1 MGPLPQALCCGI
13 LGGPMSGEPLGH
25 SPRRGAASQEALS
38 RCTKQAVPGEAM
50 RGPRRKRQQCTQLA
64 MNLQIRSWLGGFSSH
79 LRLHQGGKGG
89 SSSTKCSFHSTLAHS
104 SSHAGLGGPGEQSLM
119 CPSPEAGRRPCKAV
133 SSSSRLWTQRGPWQS
148 PCGALGPEVEPSK
161 KNCFSPRI
169 SSPILQSARVS
180 PSFKRG
186 CLPQSFYRRRSGLL
200 ALAACRWGLP
210 FRIQTL
216 GSPRASVPGCLLLP
230 RPVFKRREKP
240 IALSST
246 ESGQLCVHME
256 VLITPGDSCSRS
268 QGRQVVGDR
277 C

>member
-133 SSSSRLWTQRGPWQS
+133 RAPAAAYG
-148 PCGALGPEVEPSK
+148 
-161 KNCFSPRI
+161 
-169 SSPILQSARVS
+169 
-180 PSFKRG
+180 
-186 CLPQSFYRRRSGLL
+186 RSG
-200 ALAACRWGLP
+200 APGSRPVGLWAQKWNHP
-210 FRIQTL
+210 KKIVFHQEF
-216 GSPRASVPGCLLLP
+216 LLLSFNRHRCLHHLREDAYLSP
-230 RPVFKRREKP
+230 FTGGGLVF
-240 IALSST
+240 
-246 ESGQLCVHME
+246 
-256 VLITPGDSCSRS
+256 
-268 QGRQVVGDR
+268 
-277 C
+277 

>member
-1 MGPLPQALCCGI
+1 MGALPQALCCGI
-13 LGGPMSGEPLGH
+13 LGGPMSGEPPGH
-25 SPRRGAASQEALS
+25 SPRKGAASQEAPS

-89 SSSTKCSFHSTLAHS
+89 SSSAKCSFHSTLAHS
-104 SSHAGLGGPGEQSLM
+104 SSHAGLGGPGEQSRM

-169 SSPILQSARVS
+169 SSPILQSAQVS
-180 PSFKRG
+180 PSFKRERMPTSVLLQEEVWSSSPG
-186 CLPQSFYRRRSGLL
+186 SLPVGAPLQDTDLGKSQGLS
-200 ALAACRWGLP
+200 AWLP
-210 FRIQTL
+210 
-216 GSPRASVPGCLLLP
+216 PPASARL
-230 RPVFKRREKP
+230 REKREAHSP
-240 IALSST
+240 ELY
-246 ESGQLCVHME
+246 
-256 VLITPGDSCSRS
+256 
-268 QGRQVVGDR
+268 
-277 C
+277 